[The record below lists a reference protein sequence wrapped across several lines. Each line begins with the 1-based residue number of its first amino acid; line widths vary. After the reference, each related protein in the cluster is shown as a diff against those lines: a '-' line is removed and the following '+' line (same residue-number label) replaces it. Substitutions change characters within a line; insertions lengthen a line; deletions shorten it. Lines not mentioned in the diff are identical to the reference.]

1 MSRYLLDT
9 NIVSE
14 VRKPR
19 PHGGVL
25 AWIERLREDQ
35 LYISA
40 VTIGELQRGVER
52 TRFQDKAKA
61 VAIESWLD
69 QLEKT
74 YNVLPMD
81 AVCFREWARLME
93 GKSDHLLE
101 DAMIAA
107 TARVHTLKVATR
119 NENDFALLRVDWVN
133 PFKHRLQSEHK

>member
-1 MSRYLLDT
+1 VIRYLLDT
-9 NIVSE
+9 NIISE

-25 AWIERLREDQ
+25 AWIEGLREDQ

-52 TRFQDKAKA
+52 ARSKDKAKA
-61 VAIESWLD
+61 LAIESWLD
-69 QLEKT
+69 QLENTSK
-74 YNVLPMD
+74 VIPMNGT
-81 AVCFREWARLME
+81 CFREWARLME

-107 TARVHTLKVATR
+107 TARVHALKVATR
-119 NENDFALLRVDWVN
+119 NEGDFDLFQINVVN
-133 PFKHRLQSEHK
+133 PFKTPSKI

>member
-1 MSRYLLDT
+1 VIRYLLDT
-9 NIVSE
+9 NIISE

-25 AWIERLREDQ
+25 AWIEGLREDQ

-52 TRFQDKAKA
+52 ARSKDKAKA
-61 VAIESWLD
+61 LAIESWLD
-69 QLEKT
+69 QLENTSK
-74 YNVLPMD
+74 VIPMNGT
-81 AVCFREWARLME
+81 CFREWARLME

-107 TARVHTLKVATR
+107 TARVHALKVATR
-119 NENDFALLRVDWVN
+119 NEGDFDLFQVDVVN
-133 PFKHRLQSEHK
+133 PFKTPSKI